1 MANWWYEMLP
11 SCVTPWWSL
20 DLDLR
25 VDNIGQADQ
34 KIELKTLP
42 HSWRLFDLT
51 LRSNQR
57 GECWEQHMMIII
69 WIVLLLFVF
78 YFVSLF
84 FIWGFAVFNVY
95 VPFIKLS
102 LLFLQ
107 TSSKSHSCK
116 LIQCTLSKFWTE
128 QEKGKLKGSWSLILI
143 EEGH

>member
-1 MANWWYEMLP
+1 MANWWSKMLP

-57 GECWEQHMMIII
+57 GECWEEHMMIII
-69 WIVLLLFVF
+69 WIILLLL
-78 YFVSLF
+78 YFTLSPKFSFGVLQYSMFMSL
-84 FIWGFAVFNVY
+84 
-95 VPFIKLS
+95 LS
-102 LLFLQ
+102 SYLCLFLQ